1 MLMIKCQIVIAMP
14 KSRLEVIRGVDLFAL
29 LPVYDPSGWRRISK
43 KVIVGVLHDSCKV
56 TLGKGWYWFSRNQGS
71 QNPIDFLMRY
81 YGLNFKEAV
90 KVIDDYIQ
98 SSSRGSRECYSNTKE
113 MSPNN
118 NVLRPPEAS
127 EKPWQKLL
135 DYLTIRRCIKASLVE
150 SLINR
155 GIVYQTA
162 GYYAN
167 ACFINATKNHW
178 EIVGMHPTR
187 RYRQVSDASNYW
199 AYELG
204 SKRAYICESAID
216 AISLC
221 ELIQDKEATYVS
233 IAGSVTRARLINRV
247 IQEYPEVILAV
258 DNDDAGNKVAAMYPS
273 LRRIIPQNKDFN
285 DDLAY
290 QKKG

>member
-1 MLMIKCQIVIAMP
+1 MVECQFVIIMM
-14 KSRLEVIRGVDLFAL
+14 KSKLDIIRGVDLFNL

-56 TLGKGWYWFSRNQGS
+56 TLGKGWYWFSHNQGS

-90 KVIDDYIQ
+90 NVIDDYIQ
-98 SSSRGSRECYSNTKE
+98 SSSRESRECYCNKKE
-113 MSPNN
+113 VSPNN
-118 NVLRPPEAS
+118 NLLRPPEAS
-127 EKPWQKLL
+127 ERPWHELL
-135 DYLTIRRCIKASLVE
+135 DYLTKRRYIMPSIVDYLIKKGL
-150 SLINR
+150 
-155 GIVYQTA
+155 VYQTT

-178 EIVGMHPTR
+178 EIVGMHPTK

-247 IQEYPEVILAV
+247 IKEYPEVILAV
-258 DNDDAGNKVAAMYPS
+258 DNDDAGNKVAAMYPR
-273 LRRIIPQNKDFN
+273 LRRIISQNKDFN

-290 QKKG
+290 EKKG